1 MFENVFISLF
11 IVGFLGGVHC
21 VGMCGGIVTA
31 LSIHKENY
39 KKQMLQHIV
48 YNIGRITSY
57 VVMGAIF
64 GSIGQ
69 LGLFV
74 IGKKLAP
81 FHFLFANLMLVAL
94 GFYMLG
100 ITKFLA
106 PIENGGKVIW
116 NKIQPMFKKLIPA
129 KTIKQ
134 SFLVGFLWG
143 WLPCGLVYSA
153 LATAMATGTI
163 LGGMY
168 GMLAFGLGTLPNL
181 LLAGFMV
188 VKFKDFVQKKIV
200 RLIGAFSVLFLG
212 LYGSFFAV
220 SKIFM
225 HMK

>member
-1 MFENVFISLF
+1 MIENVFISLF

-31 LSIHKENY
+31 LSLHKDDS

-48 YNIGRITSY
+48 YNIGRILSY
-57 VVMGAIF
+57 VVMGAIV

-69 LGLFV
+69 LGLIV
-74 IGKKLAP
+74 AGKSLAP
-81 FHFLFANLMLVAL
+81 FHTLFANIMLIAL

-116 NKIQPMFKKLIPA
+116 NKIQPIFKGLIPA

-134 SFLVGFLWG
+134 GFLVGFLWG

-153 LATAMATGTI
+153 LATALSTGSI

-168 GMLAFGLGTLPNL
+168 AMLGFGLGTLPNL
-181 LLAGFMV
+181 LLAGFMA
-188 VKFKDFVQKKIV
+188 VKFKGFVQQKAIRV
-200 RLIGAFSVLFLG
+200 TGGLFILLLG
-212 LYGSFFAV
+212 LSGSFMAL

-225 HMK
+225 NMK